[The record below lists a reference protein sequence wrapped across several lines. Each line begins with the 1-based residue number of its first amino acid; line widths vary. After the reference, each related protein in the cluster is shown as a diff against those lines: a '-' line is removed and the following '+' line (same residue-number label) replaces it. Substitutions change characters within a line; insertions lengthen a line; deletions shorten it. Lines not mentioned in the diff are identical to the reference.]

1 MTEDRVDYYVNHL
14 HVTCLTLLRLKK
26 VEAYSQDPS
35 FMELL
40 GGFLNHSRQLMDL
53 IRDREEM
60 GKATRGGYTHP
71 RGTGNAIG
79 VAPRHL
85 RGNKARPGCALA
97 TLLRQQDDNPV

>member
-60 GKATRGGYTHP
+60 AKATRGLNPLPYHLSPTVG
-71 RGTGNAIG
+71 I
-79 VAPRHL
+79 APHS
-85 RGNKARPGCALA
+85 
-97 TLLRQQDDNPV
+97 T

>member
-26 VEAYSQDPS
+26 VDAYGQDPS

-40 GGFLNHSRQLMDL
+40 GGFLNHSRQLMDM

-60 GKATRGGYTHP
+60 GKATQGRYVHP
-71 RGTGNAIG
+71 S
-79 VAPRHL
+79 
-85 RGNKARPGCALA
+85 RPGAA
-97 TLLRQQDDNPV
+97 VGVTNHTA

>member
-26 VEAYSQDPS
+26 VAAYGQDPG

-53 IRDREEM
+53 IRDREELS
-60 GKATRGGYTHP
+60 KATHGHYPNHCRLSPTAGGKHP
-71 RGTGNAIG
+71 
-79 VAPRHL
+79 
-85 RGNKARPGCALA
+85 A
-97 TLLRQQDDNPV
+97 T

>member
-26 VEAYSQDPS
+26 VEAYGQDPG

-53 IRDREEM
+53 IRSREEM
-60 GKATRGGYTHP
+60 SQLNQKSFTAPCRKGA
-71 RGTGNAIG
+71 AIG
-79 VAPRHL
+79 AAPR
-85 RGNKARPGCALA
+85 
-97 TLLRQQDDNPV
+97 TI